1 MAWKKLTKHTYMS
14 LTNDPLKAGEKEK
27 RNQLKFNKPY
37 VYEKIMKY
45 DDKVKRGESIAILQ
59 FQYNYTCN
67 FVCQHCSIKGFQG
80 KKGGRKFTIDD
91 VKDLS
96 RQADELGLAHLVITG
111 GEPLVFKDFDELVA
125 AVDPQKFY
133 ITSDTNGW
141 FLDEKKALHLKKIGV
156 DKIQLSLDSLS
167 AGEHDDFRN
176 ARGSHSRALK
186 AIDAAFHAGL
196 SLIVQT
202 VVTKQRVRSQEF
214 IEFLEFLNNK
224 NVGVFVTYAKPVGA
238 WEGNFD
244 SLVTRDDMDYMRELE
259 KKYNVFTHLTPSYG
273 LNLGCIAVKRMISI
287 TQYGDVL
294 PCPYIHTSIG
304 NLFEEPLKDI
314 IQRGMNIKYFGNFS
328 DTCVIAEDRH
338 FIDKYVVKKIY
349 GKKLPVPC
357 NEVFTEEDLIDKN
370 IKLKKNK

>member
-273 LNLGCIAVKRMISI
+273 LNLGCIDVKRMISI